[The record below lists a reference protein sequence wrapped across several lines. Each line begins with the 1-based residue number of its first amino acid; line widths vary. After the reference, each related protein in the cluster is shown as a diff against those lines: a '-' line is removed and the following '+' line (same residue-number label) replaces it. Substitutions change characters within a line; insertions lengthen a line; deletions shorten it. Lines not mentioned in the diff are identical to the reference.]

1 MIFMIKIQ
9 NKQEYYS
16 AMASIEGYLQKG
28 FSHLS
33 LKEEQHLEELSRA
46 AEAWELNKFPMPI
59 QPSFINILN
68 HIIQNLNINQS
79 NLSERL
85 GVSKSHLS
93 EILSGKKQPNIE
105 LVASVYRVFGIDAD
119 LLLESVG
126 FSSKD
131 IPTPKSKHSDRS
143 IKSRTHKA
151 SRTGKSKKVY
161 R

>member
-1 MIFMIKIQ
+1 MIKIQ
-9 NKQEYYS
+9 NRQEYYS
-16 AMASIEGYLQKG
+16 VMASIESYLQKG

-33 LKEEQHLEELSRA
+33 PKEEQHLEELSRA
-46 AEAWELNKFPMPI
+46 AETWELNEFPMPM

-85 GVSKSHLS
+85 GISKSHLS

-126 FSSKD
+126 YSSKD
-131 IPTPKSKHSDRS
+131 IPTQRSKPVAGSG
-143 IKSRTHKA
+143 KSRAYKPKRI
-151 SRTGKSKKVY
+151 SKSKKVY